1 MITVPFPQ
9 MSTEQSDL
17 SAMIDPTVHV
27 SEAPADLR
35 PPFSLDDQDA
45 YRAWR
50 TQKLAATAMP
60 GVITVNNPGE
70 LSDTER
76 QALLETCQTRNF
88 ALFRVSSS
96 PRNIDQALRAF
107 GRHIGLLDLDQNL
120 CAEDSGVTAITVKA
134 TETDHTYIP
143 YTNRPLGWH
152 TDGYYNAG
160 DHQVR
165 AWLLYCARPASEGG
179 DNELFDHEIAYI
191 RIRDENP
198 DWIRA
203 LMAPDAFTIPSN
215 TEHGEEIR
223 PDHAGPVF
231 SVSATDGSLHMRY
244 SARQRNVI
252 WKDDALTRE
261 AAAFLLDLFKK
272 GDDRIYRYKL
282 QSGEGVISNNILH
295 RRDGFRDESSSG
307 EKRLI
312 YRARYYQRLPLPRE

>member
-1 MITVPFPQ
+1 MPSPLMPTQQSKLTAMTTPTFDTLNPLTWPRSPF
-9 MSTEQSDL
+9 
-17 SAMIDPTVHV
+17 A
-27 SEAPADLR
+27 
-35 PPFSLDDQDA
+35 LDDPDS

-50 TQKLAATAMP
+50 AQKLSVAGMP
-60 GVITVNNPGE
+60 DVIAVGNPGE
-70 LSDTER
+70 LSETER
-76 QALLETCQTRNF
+76 RALLQTGQARNF
-88 ALFRVSSS
+88 ALFRVAS
-96 PRNIDQALRAF
+96 PPENVDQALRAF
-107 GRHIGLLDLDQNL
+107 GRRIGLLDLDQNL

-165 AWLLYCARPASEGG
+165 AWLLYCARPAAEGG

-191 RIRDENP
+191 RVRDENP

-223 PDHAGPVF
+223 PDHSGPVF
-231 SVSATDGSLHMRY
+231 SISATDGSLHMRY

-252 WKDDALTRE
+252 WKDDALTRD
-261 AAAFLLDLFKK
+261 AAAFLLDLFKG
-272 GDDRIYRYKL
+272 GDDHIYRYRL

-295 RRDGFRDESSSG
+295 RRDGFRDGPTSG
-307 EKRLI
+307 AKRLI
-312 YRARYYQRLPLPRE
+312 YRARYYQRLPAHRE

>member
-1 MITVPFPQ
+1 MR
-9 MSTEQSDL
+9 TEPL
-17 SAMIDPTVHV
+17 T
-27 SEAPADLR
+27 APESRIASGS
-35 PPFSLDDQDA
+35 PFSLQDRGNYA
-45 YRAWR
+45 AWR
-50 TQKLAATAMP
+50 AGKLSATGMP
-60 GVITVNNPGE
+60 DILALENPAE
-70 LSDTER
+70 LRDAER
-76 QALLETCQTRNF
+76 QALLRTCQTRNF
-88 ALFRVSSS
+88 ALFRFAAPPEDVE
-96 PRNIDQALRAF
+96 QALRAF

-160 DHQVR
+160 EHQVR

-179 DNELFDHEIAYI
+179 ANELLDHEIAYI

-198 DWIRA
+198 EWIRA
-203 LMAPDAFTIPSN
+203 LMAPDAFTIPGN

-223 PDHAGPVF
+223 PDHSGPVF
-231 SVSATDGSLHMRY
+231 SVSAKDGSLHMRY

-261 AAAFLLDLFKK
+261 AAAFLLDLFKR
-272 GDDRIYRYKL
+272 GDDHMFRYRL

-295 RRDGFRDESSSG
+295 RRDGFRDEPTSG
-307 EKRLI
+307 AKRLI
-312 YRARYYQRLPLPRE
+312 YRARYYQRLPVPEEY

>member
-1 MITVPFPQ
+1 
-9 MSTEQSDL
+9 MSTDTL
-17 SAMIDPTVHV
+17 NDPGLRIDPV
-27 SEAPADLR
+27 SPL
-35 PPFSLDDQDA
+35 SLDNHA
-45 YRAWR
+45 GYAAWR
-50 TQKLAATAMP
+50 AEKLAAGGMP
-60 GVITVNNPGE
+60 VVVEIDDPGE
-70 LSDTER
+70 LSPAEK
-76 QALLETCQTRNF
+76 QALLRGCQARNF
-88 ALFRVSSS
+88 ALFRVVS
-96 PRNIDQALRAF
+96 PADDVEQALRAF

-120 CAEDSGVTAITVKA
+120 CAEDSGVTAITVKP

-160 DHQVR
+160 DRQVR
-165 AWLLYCARPASEGG
+165 AWLLYCVRPAAEGG

-198 DWIRA
+198 EWIRA

-223 PDHAGPVF
+223 PDHSGPVF

-261 AAAFLLDLFKK
+261 AAGFLLDLFKR
-272 GDDRIYRYKL
+272 GDDHIFRYRL
-282 QSGEGVISNNILH
+282 RSGEGVISNNILH
-295 RRDGFRDESSSG
+295 RRDGFRDDPASG
-307 EKRLI
+307 AKRLI
-312 YRARYYQRLPLPRE
+312 YRARYYQRLPVPKEY

>member
-1 MITVPFPQ
+1 MR
-9 MSTEQSDL
+9 TEPLTTPESR
-17 SAMIDPTVHV
+17 I
-27 SEAPADLR
+27 APGS
-35 PPFSLDDQDA
+35 PFSLDDRENYA
-45 YRAWR
+45 AWR
-50 TQKLAATAMP
+50 ADKLSAIGMP
-60 GVITVNNPGE
+60 DILVIENPAE
-70 LSDTER
+70 LDEAER
-76 QALLETCQTRNF
+76 HALLHACQTRNF
-88 ALFRVSSS
+88 AVFRAAA
-96 PRNIDQALRAF
+96 PPKDIEKALRVF
-107 GRHIGLLDLDQNL
+107 GRRIGLLDLDQNL

-160 DHQVR
+160 EFQVR

-179 DNELFDHEIAYI
+179 DNGLLDHEIAYI

-198 DWIRA
+198 EWIRA

-223 PDHAGPVF
+223 PDHSGPVF

-261 AAAFLLDLFKK
+261 AAAFLRDLFKR
-272 GDDRIYRYKL
+272 GDEHILRYRL

-295 RRDGFRDESSSG
+295 RRDGFRDEPMSG
-307 EKRLI
+307 AKRLI
-312 YRARYYQRLPLPRE
+312 HRARYYQRLPVPEEY